1 MADINWLKKIVKVH
15 KFHIEFYYSSI
26 TDWCLT
32 ITRKGCDKDGGDV
45 VVFEDECH
53 DLSLLLSKA
62 EVAVKEYCLEEL
74 GGY

>member
-1 MADINWLKKIVKVH
+1 MADINWLAEIVKVH

-32 ITRKGCDKDGGDV
+32 ITRKRCDKDGGDA
-45 VVFEDECH
+45 VVFDDECY

>member
-1 MADINWLKKIVKVH
+1 MADINWLAEIVKVH

-32 ITRKGCDKDGGDV
+32 ITRKGCAKDGGDV
-45 VVFEDECH
+45 VVFDDECY

>member
-1 MADINWLKKIVKVH
+1 MADINWLAEIVKVH

-26 TDWCLT
+26 TDWCLI
-32 ITRKGCDKDGGDV
+32 ITRKGCNKGGGDI
-45 VVFEDECH
+45 VVFDDECN

>member
-1 MADINWLKKIVKVH
+1 MADINWLAEIVKVH

-32 ITRKGCDKDGGDV
+32 ITRRGCKVGGGDLI
-45 VVFEDECH
+45 VFDGQNS
-53 DLSLLLSKA
+53 DLSLLLAKA
-62 EVAVKEYCLEEL
+62 EVAVKEYCTDNL

>member
-1 MADINWLKKIVKVH
+1 MADINWLAEIVKVH

-26 TDWCLT
+26 TDWCLI
-32 ITRKGCDKDGGDV
+32 ITRKGCDVDGSDLI
-45 VVFEDECH
+45 VFDGQDC
-53 DLSLLLSKA
+53 DLSLLLAKA

>member
-1 MADINWLKKIVKVH
+1 MTDISWLAEIVKVH

-32 ITRKGCDKDGGDV
+32 ITRKGCAEDGSDI
-45 VVFEDECH
+45 VVFDDECC
-53 DLSLLLSKA
+53 DLSLLLAKA
-62 EVAVKEYCLEEL
+62 EVAVKEYCSEKL

>member
-1 MADINWLKKIVKVH
+1 MADINWLAEIVKVH

-32 ITRKGCDKDGGDV
+32 ITRRGCKVDGGDLII
-45 VVFEDECH
+45 FDGQDC
-53 DLSLLLSKA
+53 DLSLLLAKA
-62 EVAVKEYCLEEL
+62 DVAVKEHCSDNL